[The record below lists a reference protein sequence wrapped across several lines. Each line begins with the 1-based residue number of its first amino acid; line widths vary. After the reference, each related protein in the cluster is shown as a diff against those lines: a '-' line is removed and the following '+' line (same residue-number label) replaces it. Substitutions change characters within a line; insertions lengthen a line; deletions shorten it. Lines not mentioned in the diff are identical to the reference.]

1 MRKCINYKL
10 SNIIITI
17 KVSGFGWPELLG
29 RIDES
34 KFAGRVI
41 KYKQEGTRN
50 KRQPKLIWMD
60 GMGEELRRF
69 ELKGSKCT
77 AIYGENLD

>member
-1 MRKCINYKL
+1 MRKCINYNL

-17 KVSGFGWPELLG
+17 KVSGFGWAELLG

-41 KYKQEGTRN
+41 EYKQEGTRN
-50 KRQPKLIWMD
+50 
-60 GMGEELRRF
+60 
-69 ELKGSKCT
+69 
-77 AIYGENLD
+77 